1 MLIIHYP
8 KSRWT
13 YKHIFNLSPIQY
25 EIWTYLITCG
35 QMNFE
40 YTLSILKVVLA
51 FKKLVCRI
59 KLDNENVGPLANA

>member
-1 MLIIHYP
+1 
-8 KSRWT
+8 
-13 YKHIFNLSPIQY
+13 
-25 EIWTYLITCG
+25 
-35 QMNFE
+35 MNFE